1 MKFFF
6 LRADVA
12 NYFFS
17 RSFFPTDVLALLLYW
32 KKVSFCVESRI
43 IVISLLPFPGT
54 RQTTEAEFCL
64 FAFCAITQG
73 AMKCAF
79 VRQLTRKE
87 SLHSSLSMTPDI
99 FLLFFSTH
107 TRAAIAHTKKDIFF
121 VEEKY
126 TLPPLRPATV
136 RGLCLNG
143 PPTPLRYGKRRKG
156 DRVEIRHFFI
166 ESAGSRIAGIFTRG
180 RILVHGCVT

>member
-1 MKFFF
+1 MWLIIFFSFLFSYGCTSTTTGRRYLFVSSHELLLFPFF
-6 LRADVA
+6 L
-12 NYFFS
+12 
-17 RSFFPTDVLALLLYW
+17 
-32 KKVSFCVESRI
+32 
-43 IVISLLPFPGT
+43 FPGT

-156 DRVEIRHFFI
+156 DGIEIRHF
-166 ESAGSRIAGIFTRG
+166 
-180 RILVHGCVT
+180 L

>member
-64 FAFCAITQG
+64 FAFCAITRG
-73 AMKCAF
+73 AIECAF

-87 SLHSSLSMTPDI
+87 ALHSSLSMKPVFFGF
-99 FLLFFSTH
+99 FLLTH
-107 TRAAIAHTKKDIFF
+107 TRRNCTQKRFF
-121 VEEKY
+121 WIGKIHSPASPPGDKERTVFERAPYSSSLRETEK
-126 TLPPLRPATV
+126 
-136 RGLCLNG
+136 GG
-143 PPTPLRYGKRRKG
+143 
-156 DRVEIRHFFI
+156 
-166 ESAGSRIAGIFTRG
+166 
-180 RILVHGCVT
+180 